1 MLTSLKKSNIFD
13 PIQDELDQRIFKG
26 TTPRPAVIRFIK
38 KLRDTVLGKYLPDPE
53 QYFKIFITGSL
64 TTYQYSE
71 TSDMDISYFPDYH
84 SLMYLFQVDSPGE
97 VRKNLIQ
104 IVIDEMDG
112 RFVPGTQ
119 HPIQD
124 FMVPPDVYPQDMY
137 KPGLRSAWDIENDMW
152 FVAPEKD
159 RVHDVSKELPI
170 LYQRAEDMA
179 DKMEQMLDHD
189 PVYAKQL
196 FKQIHRKRTLDQQRG
211 LGDFSEGNIVYKYL
225 LHKGLFDRL
234 RSELGIYIA
243 RRVDDGKEEG
253 IQGMEKTE
261 SIRGSQDTLEST
273 QEAQEHVAGNEGEEY
288 QIVYLDLTGYDPNPN
303 FAPTRK
309 PFMQVG
315 NTIYIGE
322 QGASSHGAI
331 YAAIIDKERL
341 EDLLAMQTGWIM
353 NGKIFADGYLN
364 PDIEAFLQR
373 KLGLGDKTAAG
384 RDIANEP
391 VKVIYDF
398 EKDQIIL
405 GTPGQVVPQKS
416 KIVGDYDGSNMN
428 LYSTGQEFLNSNYLK
443 RLWHASFPT
452 RPLNNI
458 TFESQQLKVRQ

>member
-84 SLMYLFQVDSPGE
+84 SLMYLFQVDTPGE

-137 KPGLRSAWDIENDMW
+137 KPGLRSAWDIQNDMW

-243 RRVDDGKEEG
+243 RRIDDGKEEG
-253 IQGMEKTE
+253 SKGMWKKQRASVVVKTHW
-261 SIRGSQDTLEST
+261 RAL
-273 QEAQEHVAGNEGEEY
+273 
-288 QIVYLDLTGYDPNPN
+288 
-303 FAPTRK
+303 K
-309 PFMQVG
+309 
-315 NTIYIGE
+315 
-322 QGASSHGAI
+322 
-331 YAAIIDKERL
+331 
-341 EDLLAMQTGWIM
+341 
-353 NGKIFADGYLN
+353 
-364 PDIEAFLQR
+364 
-373 KLGLGDKTAAG
+373 KL
-384 RDIANEP
+384 
-391 VKVIYDF
+391 
-398 EKDQIIL
+398 
-405 GTPGQVVPQKS
+405 KS
-416 KIVGDYDGSNMN
+416 M
-428 LYSTGQEFLNSNYLK
+428 
-443 RLWHASFPT
+443 
-452 RPLNNI
+452 
-458 TFESQQLKVRQ
+458 